1 MSCRK
6 HREMHYFLSANR
18 KEQKSVIHKIRF
30 INSVIF
36 MASPL
41 SSLTDHLAKCLC
53 KVNCKGCKWSLEYMN
68 KEWFTNI
75 QLFGQ
80 EHNIEKFWWRFTQKI
95 SKYIQI
101 FWWRPEQITNFFSCR
116 GKVFI
121 HIHIHGWLAE
131 IQWNI
136 ITHKKEIL
144 QQSDTGEHHKYWP
157 VKVWEEW
164 EDFELQNLGQYY
176 DHLYVQSD
184 TLLLTD
190 IFGSFRKKCLKI
202 SEVDPVHF
210 FHVGLKLLTD
220 TDMLLMLEKGI
231 RVGICHAICRYSK
244 ASSNA

>member
-6 HREMHYFLSANR
+6 HWEMHYFLSANR

-116 GKVFI
+116 GKLFI
-121 HIHIHGWLAE
+121 HMNTWMVGRDSVKHHYPQKRNFTTIRHWRAS
-131 IQWNI
+131 Q
-136 ITHKKEIL
+136 IL
-144 QQSDTGEHHKYWP
+144 T
-157 VKVWEEW
+157 
-164 EDFELQNLGQYY
+164 
-176 DHLYVQSD
+176 
-184 TLLLTD
+184 
-190 IFGSFRKKCLKI
+190 
-202 SEVDPVHF
+202 SES
-210 FHVGLKLLTD
+210 VG
-220 TDMLLMLEKGI
+220 
-231 RVGICHAICRYSK
+231 RVGRLWITKPRPVLW
-244 ASSNA
+244 SSVCAKWYRIAYRHIWEF